1 MLSPMPKPTAKDFYA
16 VLERI
21 ESRLNWVVIRVP
33 DVEKHW
39 GKRGRLAIK
48 GQINGC
54 SFRTS
59 LFPSKRGDHLMIV
72 NKRMQ
77 RNAKVAAGSRA
88 RFHLEPDLAPRSITI
103 PPELKRLVTQ
113 DKALLKWFEKLN
125 YSTRKWITDW
135 ITDVKSSE
143 ARARRSEQI
152 AERLLLTMEAE
163 QEPPPILQLAFA
175 RNPRAAEGWH
185 LMSLAKRRAHLLA
198 IFYYRTPESRARRMQ
213 QALDEAASLAARK
226 TRPT

>member
-1 MLSPMPKPTAKDFYA
+1 MLSAMPKTTAKNFQA

-21 ESRLNWVVIRVP
+21 ESRLNWIVIRVP
-33 DVEKHW
+33 NVEKHW
-39 GKRGRLAIK
+39 GTRGRLAVK
-48 GQINGC
+48 GEINGF

-59 LFPSKRGDHLMIV
+59 LSPSKRGDHLMIV

-77 RNAKVAAGSRA
+77 RAAKVAAGSRA
-88 RFHLEPDLAPRSITI
+88 TFHLEPDLEQRSITI
-103 PPELKRLVTQ
+103 PPELKRLIAQ

-135 ITDVKSSE
+135 IADVKSSE
-143 ARARRSEQI
+143 ARARRSQQI

-163 QEPPPILQLAFA
+163 QELPPILKVAFA
-175 RNPRAAEGWH
+175 RDPRAAEGWQR
-185 LMSLAKRRAHLLA
+185 MSSAKRRAHLLA

-213 QALDEAASLAARK
+213 QALDEAISLAARK
-226 TRPT
+226 ARPA

>member
-1 MLSPMPKPTAKDFYA
+1 MPKTTAKNFQA

-21 ESRLNWVVIRVP
+21 ESRLNWIVIRVP

-39 GKRGRLAIK
+39 GTRGRLAVK
-48 GQINGC
+48 GEINGVP
-54 SFRTS
+54 FRTS
-59 LFPSKRGDHLMIV
+59 LFPSKRGDHLMII

-77 RNAKVAAGSRA
+77 RAAKVAAGSRA
-88 RFHLEPDLAPRSITI
+88 TFHLEPDLEQRSITI
-103 PPELKRLVTQ
+103 PPELKRVIAQ
-113 DKALLKWFEKLN
+113 DKALLKWFETLN

-143 ARARRSEQI
+143 ARARRSQQI

-163 QEPPPILQLAFA
+163 QELPPILKVAFA
-175 RNPRAAEGWH
+175 RDPRAAEGWQ
-185 LMSLAKRRAHLLA
+185 LMSAAKRRAHLLA

-213 QALDEAASLAARK
+213 QALDEAISLAARK
-226 TRPT
+226 ARPA

>member
-1 MLSPMPKPTAKDFYA
+1 MPKPAAKDFYA

-48 GQINGC
+48 GQINGYP
-54 SFRTS
+54 FRTS

-77 RNAKVAAGSRA
+77 RSAKVAAGSRA
-88 RFHLEPDLAPRSITI
+88 RFHLEPDLEPRSITP

-113 DKALLKWFEKLN
+113 DKALLEWFDKLN

-163 QEPPPILQLAFA
+163 QELPPILRVAFA